1 MSAAVR
7 TTCPYCGV
15 GCGVVARGRGDGTFE
30 IAGDPDH
37 PANSGNLC
45 SKGSALAETLG
56 IEGRLLHPAIR
67 AADTPAQATG
77 GHAVARGSLA
87 GRRADAVDARR
98 VGWDEALSRVA
109 EGFAAAI
116 REHGPDSVAFY
127 VSGQLLTEDYYVA
140 NKLMK
145 GFIGSANI
153 DTNSRLCMA
162 SAVAGHKRAFGEDLV
177 PGCYEDL
184 ELADLI
190 ILVGSNTAWCHPI
203 LFRRIE
209 REKQRRPDLKLV
221 VIDPRRTSTAEMAD
235 LHLPIRAGTDVTLFN
250 GLLRYLQ
257 QHGAMDERFVEM
269 HTTGVQGALD
279 SARAAGDPA
288 SVAAVCGADA
298 QRIGELY
305 LLFRSSERVVT
316 LFSQGVN
323 QSSAGTDKV
332 NAIINCHLLTG
343 RIGRPGMGP
352 FSLTGQPNAMGGREV
367 GGLANTLAAH
377 LELESA
383 VHRDAVRAFWGSPDM
398 ASRPGLKAVD
408 LFEAMHAGRIKAVW
422 IMATNPVV
430 SLPDANRVREALKR
444 CELVVVS
451 DCVADTDTGALAHV
465 LLPAATW
472 GEKDGT
478 VTNSE
483 RRISRQRRFLTPP
496 GEAHPDWWI
505 ICEVARRMGFAER
518 FPYTAAH
525 EIFDEHARLS
535 AVAAR
540 LGTSG
545 ESCCG
550 GAASRLFDIG
560 GLAGLGAAEYD
571 ELEPTQWPVCSK
583 NDTPTARLF
592 QDGRFAHADGR
603 ARLVPV
609 HQRAPAHATNE
620 TYPFVLNTGRIRDQW
635 HTMTRTGRAPRLAE
649 HLPEPFVDLHP
660 HDALASA
667 VREGEL
673 ARVSTEWGSMVVRAR
688 ISGEI
693 PRGTAFVPMHWSDAY
708 ASEARVGALVNP
720 AVDPISGEPE
730 FKHTPAGV
738 EPFPVEWHG
747 VLLTRRAMPTLN
759 MTWWALVRGAGLLR
773 YELAGRKR
781 PADWTE
787 WARAL
792 LEVRTPDADY
802 LEYSDQA
809 SGIYRAAYI
818 VDDRLQ
824 ACAYFSR
831 RPDLPARGWLT
842 SLFTRDHLQPADR
855 LALLAGRPLRA
866 GDDAGPLVCSCFAV
880 GRNTLRNLIA
890 SEELTDCRQVGERL
904 RAGTNCGSCLPE
916 IRKLLAL
923 TQ

>member
-1 MSAAVR
+1 MPAAVR

-15 GCGVVARGRGDGTFE
+15 GCGVIARGRADGTFE
-30 IAGDPDH
+30 IAGDPRH
-37 PANSGNLC
+37 PANSGSLC
-45 SKGSALAETLG
+45 SKGLALAETLG
-56 IEGRLLHPAIR
+56 SEGRLAHPAVR
-67 AADTPAQATG
+67 SP
-77 GHAVARGSLA
+77 LA
-87 GRRADAVDARR
+87 DARR
-98 VGWDEALSRVA
+98 VAWDEALSRVA
-109 EGFAAAI
+109 QGFAAAV

-162 SAVAGHKRAFGEDLV
+162 SAVAGHERAFGEDLV
-177 PGCYEDL
+177 PGCYEDV

-221 VIDPRRTSTAEMAD
+221 VVDPRRTPTAERAD
-235 LHLPIRAGTDVTLFN
+235 LHLPIRAGADVTLFN
-250 GLLRYLQ
+250 GLLWHLR

-269 HTTGVQGALD
+269 HTTGSQDALD
-279 SARAAGDPA
+279 AARAAGDPA
-288 SVAAVCGADA
+288 AVAAVCGADA
-298 QRIGELY
+298 ERIGALY
-305 LLFRSSERVVT
+305 RLFCSTERVVT

-367 GGLANTLAAH
+367 GGLANALAAH
-377 LELESA
+377 LDLDSA
-383 VHRDAVRAFWGSPDM
+383 EDREAVQAFWASPSI
-398 ASRPGLKAVD
+398 AANAGLKAVD
-408 LFEAMHAGRIKAVW
+408 LFEAVHAGRIKAVW

-444 CELVVVS
+444 CELVVLS
-451 DCVADTDTGALAHV
+451 DCVADTDTAALAHV

-496 GEAHPDWWI
+496 GESRPDWWI
-505 ICEVARRMGFAER
+505 ICEVARRMGYGDAFRYESPR
-518 FPYTAAH
+518 

-535 AVAAR
+535 AIAVQTR
-540 LGTSG
+540 R
-545 ESCCG
+545 
-550 GAASRLFDIG
+550 GAAPSRLFDIG
-560 GLAGLGAAEYD
+560 GLAGLTSAEYD
-571 ELEPTQWPVCSK
+571 ELEPTQWPLRSRAEPPV
-583 NDTPTARLF
+583 PRLF
-592 QDGRFAHADGR
+592 EHGRFAHPDGK

-609 HQRAPAHATNE
+609 NQRPPAHAPDE
-620 TYPFVLNTGRIRDQW
+620 THPLVLNSGRIREQW

-649 HLPEPFVDLHP
+649 HLPEPFADLHP

-667 VREGEL
+667 VREGDL
-673 ARVSTEWGSMVVRAR
+673 ARVSTQWGSMVVRAR

-693 PRGTAFVPMHWSDAY
+693 PRGSVFVPMHWNDAY

-720 AVDPISGEPE
+720 AVDPVSGEPE
-730 FKHTPAGV
+730 FKHTPARV

-747 VLLTRRAMPTLN
+747 VIAARQPVATRE
-759 MTWWALVRGAGLLR
+759 MTWWALVSGAGFRR
-773 YELAGRKR
+773 YEVAGRKR
-781 PADWTE
+781 PPDWSE
-787 WARAL
+787 WVRAL
-792 LEVRTPDADY
+792 LAVGTLEADY
-802 LEYSDQA
+802 LEYSDA
-809 SGIYRAAYI
+809 AAGIYRGVHI
-818 VDDRLQ
+818 VNDRLQ

-831 RPDLPARGWLT
+831 RPELPARSWLT
-842 SLFTRDHLQPADR
+842 SLLTREHLQSADR
-855 LALLAGRPLRA
+855 LALLAGRPLRPA
-866 GDDAGPLVCSCFAV
+866 DDAGPILCSCFAV
-880 GRNTLRNLIA
+880 GRHTISRLIDG
-890 SEELTDCRQVGERL
+890 EGLTDARQVGARL

-916 IRKLLAL
+916 IGKLLAPRRAGA
-923 TQ
+923 

>member
-1 MSAAVR
+1 MSVAVR
-7 TTCPYCGV
+7 STCPYCGV
-15 GCGVVARGRGDGTFE
+15 GCGVLARERADGTFE
-30 IAGDPDH
+30 IAGDPRH
-37 PANSGNLC
+37 PANAGNLC
-45 SKGSALAETLG
+45 SKGSALADTLG
-56 IEGRLLHPAIR
+56 TEGRLLHPVIR
-67 AADTPAQATG
+67 TG
-77 GHAVARGSLA
+77 GGSLSP
-87 GRRADAVDARR
+87 GREARQ
-98 VGWDEALSRVA
+98 VVWDEALTCVA
-109 EGFAAAI
+109 EGFKTAI

-184 ELADLI
+184 EFADLI
-190 ILVGSNTAWCHPI
+190 VLVGSNTAWCHPI

-209 REKQRRPDLKLV
+209 REKQRRPDLKVV
-221 VIDPRRTSTAEMAD
+221 VIDPRRTPTAEMAD
-235 LHLPIRAGTDVTLFN
+235 LHLPIRPGTDVTLFN

-257 QHGAMDERFVEM
+257 QHGAADSRFVDA
-269 HTTGVQGALD
+269 HTMGAQEALEA
-279 SARAAGDPA
+279 ARAAGDA
-288 SVAAVCGADA
+288 AAVAAVCGADA
-298 QRIGELY
+298 ARIGELY
-305 LLFRSSERVVT
+305 RLFLSCERVVT

-377 LELESA
+377 LDLETA
-383 VHRDAVRAFWGSPDM
+383 GHRDAVEAFWQSPGI

-430 SLPDANRVREALKR
+430 SLPDANRVREALRR

-451 DCVADTDTGALAHV
+451 DCMAETDTTALAHV

-483 RRISRQRRFLTPP
+483 RRISRQRRFLTAP
-496 GEAHPDWWI
+496 GEAQPDWWI
-505 ICEVARRMGFAER
+505 ICEVARRMGFAPQFR
-518 FPYTAAH
+518 YASPH

-535 AVAAR
+535 ALAAR
-540 LGTSG
+540 NT
-545 ESCCG
+545 C
-550 GAASRLFDIG
+550 APRLFDIG
-560 GLAGLGAAEYD
+560 GLAGLTEAEYR
-571 ELEPTQWPVCSK
+571 ELEPTQWPVPSPGGARGDCRSEA
-583 NDTPTARLF
+583 PAGRRLF
-592 QDGRFAHADGR
+592 QDGRFAHADGK
-603 ARLVPV
+603 ARLVSV
-609 HQRAPAHATNE
+609 HQRAPAYATDE
-620 TYPFVLNTGRIRDQW
+620 TYRFVLNTGRIRDQW

-660 HDALASA
+660 HDALAAA

-673 ARVSTEWGSMVVRAR
+673 ARVSTEWGSIVVRAR

-693 PRGTAFVPMHWSDAY
+693 PRGTMFVPMHWNDTC
-708 ASEARVGALVNP
+708 ASEARVGALINP

-730 FKHTPAGV
+730 FKHTPASV
-738 EPFPVEWHG
+738 APFPVEWHG
-747 VLLTRRAMPTLN
+747 VVLARRTIPTLE
-759 MTWWALVRGAGLLR
+759 MTWWSLVRGAGFLR

-781 PADWTE
+781 PGDWTD
-787 WARAL
+787 WVRAL
-792 LEVRTPDADY
+792 LAIRTLDSDY
-802 LEYSDQA
+802 LEYSDAA
-809 SGIYRAAYI
+809 SGVYRAAY
-818 VDDRLQ
+818 VVGEKLE

-831 RPDLPARGWLT
+831 RRELPARGWLA
-842 SLFTRDHLQPADR
+842 SLFAKDSLPAPDR

-866 GDDAGPLVCSCFAV
+866 AADAGPLVCSCFAV
-880 GRNTLRNLIA
+880 GRHTISRLID
-890 SEELTDCRQVGERL
+890 SEGLTDASQVGQRL

-923 TQ
+923 SRPGV

>member
-1 MSAAVR
+1 MSVAVR
-7 TTCPYCGV
+7 STCPYCGV
-15 GCGVVARGRGDGTFE
+15 GCGVIARGHADGTFE
-30 IAGDPDH
+30 IAGDPRH
-37 PANSGNLC
+37 PANSGGLC
-45 SKGSALAETLG
+45 SKGSALADTLG
-56 IEGRLLHPAIR
+56 TEGRLLHPLIR
-67 AADTPAQATG
+67 MRRGTPRPGDLSRAGTSRG
-77 GHAVARGSLA
+77 EARQ
-87 GRRADAVDARR
+87 
-98 VGWDEALSRVA
+98 VGWDEALTHVA
-109 EGFAAAI
+109 AGFAAAI

-190 ILVGSNTAWCHPI
+190 VLVGSNTAWCHPI

-209 REKQRRPDLKLV
+209 REKQRRPDLKVV
-221 VIDPRRTSTAEMAD
+221 VIDPRRTPTAEMAD

-250 GLLRYLQ
+250 GLLRHLQ
-257 QHGAMDERFVEM
+257 QHGAADARFVEM
-269 HTTGVQGALD
+269 HTTGAQEALAA
-279 SARAAGDPA
+279 ARAAGDPA
-288 SVAAVCGADA
+288 AVAAVCGAGA
-298 QRIGELY
+298 ERIGELY
-305 LLFRSSERVVT
+305 RLFLASERVVT

-352 FSLTGQPNAMGGREV
+352 LSLTGQPNAMGGREV

-377 LELESA
+377 LDLEAGEHRGA
-383 VHRDAVRAFWGSPDM
+383 VQAFWDSPRI

-408 LFEAMHAGRIKAVW
+408 LFEAVHAGQIKAVW
-422 IMATNPVV
+422 VMATNPVV
-430 SLPDANRVREALKR
+430 SLPDANRVREALRR

-451 DCVADTDTGALAHV
+451 DCMADTDTTALAHV
-465 LLPAATW
+465 LLPAAAW

-496 GEAHPDWWI
+496 GEARPDWWI
-505 ICEVARRMGFAER
+505 VCEVARRMGFAPQ
-518 FPYTAAH
+518 FPYDSPH

-535 AVAAR
+535 ALAVCNTAAP
-540 LGTSG
+540 
-545 ESCCG
+545 
-550 GAASRLFDIG
+550 RLFDIS
-560 GLAGLGAAEYD
+560 GLAGLTAEQYD
-571 ELEPTQWPVCSK
+571 ELEPIQWPVGSSSALGRDSRS
-583 NDTPTARLF
+583 NAPTPRLF
-592 QDGRFAHADGR
+592 QYGRFAHGDGK
-603 ARLVPV
+603 ARLVPLD
-609 HQRAPAHATNE
+609 QRPPAHLTDE

-660 HDALASA
+660 HDALAAA

-673 ARVSTEWGSMVVRAR
+673 ARVSTEWGSIVVRAR

-693 PRGTAFVPMHWSDAY
+693 PRGTMFVPMHWNDAC

-730 FKHTPAGV
+730 FKHTPASV
-738 EPFPVEWHG
+738 APFPVEWHG
-747 VLLTRRAMPTLN
+747 VLLARRTIPTLE
-759 MTWWALVRGAGLLR
+759 MTWWSLVRGSGFLR

-781 PADWTE
+781 PADWAE
-787 WARAL
+787 WVRGL
-792 LEVRTPDADY
+792 LAVRTLDCDY
-802 LEYSDQA
+802 LEYSDAA
-809 SGIYRAAYI
+809 SGIYRAVHLI
-818 VDDRLQ
+818 EDRLQ

-831 RPDLPARGWLT
+831 RRDLPERGWLA
-842 SLFTRDHLQPADR
+842 SLFAKDGLPLPDR
-855 LALLAGRPLRA
+855 LALLAGRPLR
-866 GDDAGPLVCSCFAV
+866 GGEDAGPLICACFAV
-880 GRNTLRNLIA
+880 GRHTISRLIA
-890 SEELTDCRQVGERL
+890 SESLTDARQVGERL
-904 RAGTNCGSCLPE
+904 RAGTHCGSCLPE
-916 IRKLLAL
+916 IRNLLAMSRDEVR
-923 TQ
+923 T